1 MKPIHRKL
9 EHTSPFGLRLMP
21 SDDYP
26 NCLVGLDVIRECRWF
41 TLKGVIALTALTPS
55 KIFADSAKMHDASLG
70 NDALHLALAFVDSAQ
85 SQYIALFESSVMAV
99 FLGLNH
105 NG

>member
-9 EHTSPFGLRLMP
+9 EHTSPLGLRLTL
-21 SDDYP
+21 STDYQ
-26 NCLVGLDVIRECRWF
+26 NCLVGLDVVKECRWF
-41 TLKGVIALTALTPS
+41 TLKRVSALTALTPS
-55 KIFADSAKMHDASLG
+55 KIFADSAKMHDASFG

-99 FLGLNH
+99 F
-105 NG
+105 